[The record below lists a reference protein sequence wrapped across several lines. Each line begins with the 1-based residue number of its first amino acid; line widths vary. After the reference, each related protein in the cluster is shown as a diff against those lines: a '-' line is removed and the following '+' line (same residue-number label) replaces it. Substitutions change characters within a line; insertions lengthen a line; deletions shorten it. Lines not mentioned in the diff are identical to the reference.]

1 MLILIL
7 TADVD
12 ADGFYGFGIKG
23 VGWSAFS
30 RDLDWHFRICC
41 FYTRLDRVDSVSLIL
56 FILHGDDGQAL
67 DAFA

>member
-1 MLILIL
+1 MMIMLILILILIL

-30 RDLDWHFRICC
+30 DLLLSC
-41 FYTRLDRVDSVSLIL
+41 
-56 FILHGDDGQAL
+56 
-67 DAFA
+67 

>member
-1 MLILIL
+1 MIMLILIL
-7 TADVD
+7 TPDVD

-41 FYTRLDRVDSVSLIL
+41 FYIDWTAWTRCP
-56 FILHGDDGQAL
+56 
-67 DAFA
+67 